1 MEQYGLPNRVRSDK
15 GMENISVA
23 DYMLSKKGH
32 GSMLTGKSTH
42 NQRIERLW
50 RDVYDGV
57 LVYFYNLFYH
67 MEDLGILDSLNPL
80 HLAVLHY
87 LFCSE
92 INRKLAFWSDA
103 WARHRLRTVKSTPLI
118 LWTSGQ
124 LQNPVGLD
132 EHENMQNYGVEGFV
146 DEFIV
151 EEGRPIF
158 ESLST
163 MISQECQNA
172 LEQEFHR
179 DCQSNGI
186 ADFQRCL
193 DIVERYT

>member
-1 MEQYGLPNRVRSDK
+1 MVYQIGLDQIKVWKIFLWLTTCCPKKVMGVCLLEK
-15 GMENISVA
+15 AHTISA
-23 DYMLSKKGH
+23 L
-32 GSMLTGKSTH
+32 
-42 NQRIERLW
+42 
-50 RDVYDGV
+50 RDFGETCTMGFLYI
-57 LVYFYNLFYH
+57 FYNLFYH